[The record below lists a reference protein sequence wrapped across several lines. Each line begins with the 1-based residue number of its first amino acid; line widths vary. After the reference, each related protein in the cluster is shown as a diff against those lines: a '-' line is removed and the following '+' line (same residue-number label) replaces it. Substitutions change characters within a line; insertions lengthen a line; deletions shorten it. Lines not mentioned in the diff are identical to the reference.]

1 MDVAATKAHAR
12 RDIRIMEVNFQEC
25 KGTTKSPVVMLH
37 DGALDFMMGANDI
50 ASAFPQF
57 TSGKKLNC
65 SL

>member
-37 DGALDFMMGANDI
+37 DGAACKARRPN
-50 ASAFPQF
+50 QF
-57 TSGKKLNC
+57 RSGKKLNC